1 MSNKDN
7 LSGLGIG
14 LLAGAVIGLAVG
26 FLYAPRTGKEMRD
39 MIREKGED
47 AWHRADQ
54 IVKDAEARAK
64 KIIDEARDKAA
75 QIREKT

>member
-54 IVKDAEARAK
+54 IVKDAETRAK